1 MFGIL
6 LLSHGKM
13 AEGLLDSAKLFFGEI
28 EKIKALCLLESD
40 AVEEFDKKIIEALEE
55 LDEGTG
61 VITLC
66 DLYGGSP
73 ANRCV
78 YVIRAGHKMRVVT
91 GMNLAMLIEL
101 LGMRLSIESAED
113 IDLIHLI
120 EAATESI
127 VSLNEAIAAT
137 ENPDDE
143 EEFF

>member
-6 LLSHGKM
+6 LLSHGGL

-28 EKIKALCLLESD
+28 EKIQALCLQEQDS
-40 AVEEFDKKIIEALEE
+40 VEDFDHRIIEALNA
-55 LDEGTG
+55 LDAGNG

-78 YVIRAGHKMRVVT
+78 YVIRAGHPMRVVT

-101 LGMRLSIESAED
+101 LGMRLSTEKAEE
-113 IDLIHLI
+113 IDVARLI
-120 EAATESI
+120 EAAKGSV
-127 VSLNEAIAAT
+127 VSLNEAIEAADPQT
-137 ENPDDE
+137 E